1 MKRISAHYI
10 YFPSEKTYKLHYV
23 ELGDDNRFKGVFPLE
38 KEISGT
44 AFFTGILILLKEDIS
59 PSVLMDELRE
69 LNKSYINKTIFE
81 LLDQLSF
88 SKLKEAEE
96 VFIYLLDG
104 IDLLTTKFGTNNRSR
119 DSYIQR
125 L

>member
-10 YFPSEKTYKLHYV
+10 YFPSGETYKLHYA
-23 ELGDDNRFKGVFPLE
+23 ELDDNNCFKGVFPLE

-59 PSVLMDELRE
+59 PSILLNKLKE
-69 LNKSYINKTIFE
+69 LNKSYLDKTVFE

-88 SKLKEAEE
+88 DKFKEEDT
-96 VFIYLLDG
+96 VFLYLLDG
-104 IDLLTTKFGTNNRSR
+104 IDLLTTKLSTNNS
-119 DSYIQR
+119 SCNGYIQR